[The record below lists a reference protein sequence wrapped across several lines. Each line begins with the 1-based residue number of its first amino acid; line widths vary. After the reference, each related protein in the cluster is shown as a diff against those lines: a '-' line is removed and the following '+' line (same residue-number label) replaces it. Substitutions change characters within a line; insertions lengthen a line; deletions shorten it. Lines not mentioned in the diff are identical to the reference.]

1 MASECN
7 VSSAQWL
14 ILSNPRPA
22 SPPVPRRRGHHFPPV
37 FGAGGGPYLLAAIVQ
52 SQEQE
57 RAGEGKRKTGY
68 PSDNL
73 NCNGVRSVVVPHVK
87 TSAYLS
93 ENAAARLLNLV
104 LHVSV
109 ARFKT
114 SVTTGAHVRD
124 RHSGR
129 PALGAITDASFREA
143 RDQIVRALPEVC
155 GGREGCRVVQLGDL
169 GGYACDPGSQQ
180 CFDTAKDFLSGFG
193 FPVGVITGNH
203 DLEGEEFKTDE
214 DNLAAWLRTFC
225 QDTHYWSKDLGA
237 VLAIGLSTVRFRSNK
252 HSAHEVF
259 IDDAQMRWF
268 EETVE
273 ANSEKNIVVFS
284 HAPPMGCGLKV
295 VQSVHVKNRCA
306 WLNHSSDPGQFMR
319 IVNNCH
325 NIKLWFSGHF
335 HLSQN
340 YAESIS
346 VLSNTAFVQ
355 TGVIGECNRDNL
367 RQSRILKFD
376 AEGFE
381 VYTIDHDDESLRLD
395 LSSSWNDPRGPP
407 IPEQLAEE
415 LLCDPEDGDL
425 CCGLEDCDPYLD
437 WKANKRNTDGSPV
450 RWISAGGD
458 VLLAHQNNML
468 VEYHDSLCA
477 PVGVVCLDTRNK
489 RIRMIGADGD
499 EVSDVRADHA
509 VAVEFADLLTGEI
522 ERVPRNDANSFYRIY
537 QPNKWRIRKQRE
549 AAEARDDGAR
559 NPQNTARSYS

>member
-1 MASECN
+1 MSGAFQDFSDDRQGHTY
-7 VSSAQWL
+7 AIG
-14 ILSNPRPA
+14 ILGDLHLEP
-22 SPPVPRRRGHHFPPV
+22 
-37 FGAGGGPYLLAAIVQ
+37 
-52 SQEQE
+52 SQMH
-57 RAGEGKRKTGY
+57 
-68 PSDNL
+68 L
-73 NCNGVRSVVVPHVK
+73 
-87 TSAYLS
+87 
-93 ENAAARLLNLV
+93 
-104 LHVSV
+104 
-109 ARFKT
+109 
-114 SVTTGAHVRD
+114 
-124 RHSGR
+124 
-129 PALGAITDASFREA
+129 FREA